1 MDNKNNSPRNSIFS
15 NYYIDSINHLKFPCN
30 AVNLTSQYRNSILRT
45 VNSMSWMSNSA
56 FNNFKSVLSDQGSC
70 LPAHTSNSYEPIGP
84 VVKAAQNLNIKTAT
98 RTLNQ
103 LNSLQTSSAIQASL
117 LKHQLSDSTFSN
129 FKSVLSSQGGRI
141 PVYTSN
147 NFEPV
152 GAVVKAAQNLN
163 IKTATGTLNQL
174 SSIQT
179 GSAIQASFLK
189 YQMYFNKQKFIPEIP
204 SGLMQNIE
212 KNKII
217 LLATQYQ
224 SVDFRIPSTTEKII
238 DSVYPVNSPA
248 LHDSPKKEKV
258 IRTNTNANIKK
269 DTTSIDALALTKTL
283 FSFYKANKSKE
294 LSAKVLVNGKLI
306 SFSELL
312 HRYPQTI
319 RNIFFICLFT
329 LNIINDIGIVEDT
342 IKIVFD
348 FINWLLNH

>member
-1 MDNKNNSPRNSIFS
+1 
-15 NYYIDSINHLKFPCN
+15 
-30 AVNLTSQYRNSILRT
+30 
-45 VNSMSWMSNSA
+45 
-56 FNNFKSVLSDQGSC
+56 
-70 LPAHTSNSYEPIGP
+70 
-84 VVKAAQNLNIKTAT
+84 
-98 RTLNQ
+98 
-103 LNSLQTSSAIQASL
+103 
-117 LKHQLSDSTFSN
+117 
-129 FKSVLSSQGGRI
+129 
-141 PVYTSN
+141 
-147 NFEPV
+147 
-152 GAVVKAAQNLN
+152 
-163 IKTATGTLNQL
+163 
-174 SSIQT
+174 
-179 GSAIQASFLK
+179 
-189 YQMYFNKQKFIPEIP
+189 MYFNKQKFIPEIP

>member
-1 MDNKNNSPRNSIFS
+1 
-15 NYYIDSINHLKFPCN
+15 
-30 AVNLTSQYRNSILRT
+30 
-45 VNSMSWMSNSA
+45 
-56 FNNFKSVLSDQGSC
+56 
-70 LPAHTSNSYEPIGP
+70 
-84 VVKAAQNLNIKTAT
+84 
-98 RTLNQ
+98 
-103 LNSLQTSSAIQASL
+103 
-117 LKHQLSDSTFSN
+117 
-129 FKSVLSSQGGRI
+129 
-141 PVYTSN
+141 
-147 NFEPV
+147 
-152 GAVVKAAQNLN
+152 
-163 IKTATGTLNQL
+163 
-174 SSIQT
+174 
-179 GSAIQASFLK
+179 
-189 YQMYFNKQKFIPEIP
+189 MYFNKQKFIPEIP

-258 IRTNTNANIKK
+258 NTNANIKK